1 MGSFTTRMKENA
13 QSTHALSDS
22 NYTQIWDR
30 GWVLVLL
37 HVGEE
42 FDSLLEVVELVQHL
56 LGQGRANLLAA
67 IGNRK
72 KVK

>member
-1 MGSFTTRMKENA
+1 MLEKR
-13 QSTHALSDS
+13 
-22 NYTQIWDR
+22 
-30 GWVLVLL
+30 WVLVLL

>member
-1 MGSFTTRMKENA
+1 MGSLTKRMKENA
-13 QSTHALSDS
+13 QSTQALTDS

-42 FDSLLEVVELVQHL
+42 FDSLLEVVELVQC
-56 LGQGRANLLAA
+56 
-67 IGNRK
+67 
-72 KVK
+72 